1 MTAQPHR
8 DGPLRAVGMIFGL
21 MFAPVA
27 TPTLIWTTVAV
38 DVPLALVILQ
48 LLVLALV
55 SNTFAHRLI
64 HNCAADGDGVN
75 PPMLD
80 KSWSSEPTSG

>member
-1 MTAQPHR
+1 MTVQAHR

-27 TPTLIWTTVAV
+27 TPTLIWAAVAV
-38 DVPLALVILQ
+38 DLPLALVILQ
-48 LLVLALV
+48 LLALAVV

-64 HNCAADGDGVN
+64 RNCAADDDGTD